1 LAAASKNLNQP
12 YNKDCNR
19 YVENCKHFLHRCVEN
34 YHLRSNEG
42 NDRIGL
48 PVLSRYVKF
57 AAMAKKGSK
66 KMLSVKE
73 AASKIGAAG
82 SSVRYWLT
90 KGRFP
95 NAELVQPDY
104 GVPYWLIPES
114 DLDGFEIGKPGPKP
128 GTKKPSTKASEKKGS
143 KK

>member
-1 LAAASKNLNQP
+1 MT
-12 YNKDCNR
+12 R
-19 YVENCKHFLHRCVEN
+19 
-34 YHLRSNEG
+34 
-42 NDRIGL
+42 
-48 PVLSRYVKF
+48 
-57 AAMAKKGSK
+57 KGSK

-73 AASKIGAAG
+73 AAQKIGAAG

-128 GTKKPSTKASEKKGS
+128 GIKRSKAKDAKKGS